1 MVRFSYLVAEQR
13 WIKEI
18 DINPLLASPEG
29 LLALDARVVLYP
41 LSVTDPPRT
50 AIRPY
55 PTQYVQPW
63 RFDDGVEVTIRPI
76 RPEDERLMV
85 AFHAKLSEQS
95 IYQRYFH
102 LMTLDQRTS
111 HERLV
116 RVCFGDYDRE
126 IALVAEHQ
134 AAEHQ
139 AASGQAELVAVGRL
153 SKAHRGNEAELA
165 FLIVDEYQSRGLGS
179 ELARRLIDIAREEK
193 LERVTVEILAG
204 NRPMIEV
211 CRGLGFQLE
220 YIEDGALHGVLGL

>member
-1 MVRFSYLVAEQR
+1 
-13 WIKEI
+13 
-18 DINPLLASPEG
+18 
-29 LLALDARVVLYP
+29 
-41 LSVTDPPRT
+41 
-50 AIRPY
+50 
-55 PTQYVQPW
+55 
-63 RFDDGVEVTIRPI
+63 
-76 RPEDERLMV
+76 MV

-102 LMTLDQRTS
+102 LMTLNQRTS

-126 IALVAEHQ
+126 IALV
-134 AAEHQ
+134 AEHQ